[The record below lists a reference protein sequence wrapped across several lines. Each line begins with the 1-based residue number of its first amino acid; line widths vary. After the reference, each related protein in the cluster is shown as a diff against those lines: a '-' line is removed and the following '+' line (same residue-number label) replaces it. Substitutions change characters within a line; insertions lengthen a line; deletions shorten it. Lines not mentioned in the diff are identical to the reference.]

1 METRGLK
8 LLILKLIET
17 IGPSKQIE
25 MYYIKI
31 NIKLPHLM
39 LPYDELPPTMEGIL
53 REPRI
58 MPAKDPEAPVGF
70 VQP

>member
-1 METRGLK
+1 
-8 LLILKLIET
+8 
-17 IGPSKQIE
+17 
-25 MYYIKI
+25 
-31 NIKLPHLM
+31 M